1 MLDYDVVLIR
11 STGPDTEEVLIDAT
25 VRMPSGTTQH
35 KPLLVTL
42 KRAKDGLRVTSVRVS
57 TESASPGFQLQ

>member
-1 MLDYDVVLIR
+1 
-11 STGPDTEEVLIDAT
+11 VLIDAT